1 MSVDELLKTIR
12 TNPENVEFDDVMT
25 VIDANYTYTET
36 GFKNG
41 SGDDQV
47 INETGANARINF
59 VFSNRGRGEAEGSD
73 EFFSLVDGY
82 GLPLITHS
90 SAEFRKEVGGRF
102 ADHREEFGQQVMEKL
117 AGSEADV
124 CVLAGYMLIVS
135 GKMCRQYPLLNLHP
149 ALPDGPTGTW
159 QEVVWELIE
168 TKANKT
174 GAMVHLATE
183 EVDRGPVVSYVNV
196 PITGPKFDQHWASV
210 VGKDLEEIKK
220 SEGENYP
227 LFRAIRDE
235 QYLREPYLLFE
246 TIRSVSQGEI
256 GVMGGQVV
264 DASGAPLTA
273 SMPSGLCLDQQ
284 IAEAMQEDPAK
295 NAS

>member
-1 MSVDELLKTIR
+1 MLNIGWFSTGRGEGSRGLLSFVQTR
-12 TNPENVEFDDVMT
+12 L
-25 VIDANYTYTET
+25 
-36 GFKNG
+36 
-41 SGDDQV
+41 
-47 INETGANARINF
+47 NETGANARINF

-168 TKANKT
+168 TRATKT

-183 EVDRGPVVSYVNV
+183 EVDRGPVVSYVTV
-196 PITGPKFDQHWASV
+196 PITGPGFDEHWRTLE
-210 VGKDLEEIKK
+210 GQDLDVIKK
-220 SEGENYP
+220 TEGEDFA
-227 LFRAIRDE
+227 LFQAIRRE
-235 QYLREPYLLFE
+235 QYRREPYLLFE
-246 TIRSVSQGEI
+246 TLRSVSQGEI
-256 GVMGGQVV
+256 RVADGQVL
-264 DASGAPLTA
+264 DAS
-273 SMPSGLCLDQQ
+273 
-284 IAEAMQEDPAK
+284 
-295 NAS
+295 

>member
-1 MSVDELLKTIR
+1 MLNIGWFSTGRGEGSRGLLNFVQKRLT
-12 TNPENVEFDDVMT
+12 
-25 VIDANYTYTET
+25 A
-36 GFKNG
+36 
-41 SGDDQV
+41 
-47 INETGANARINF
+47 TGADARINF
-59 VFSNRGRGEAEGSD
+59 VFSNRERGEAEGSD
-73 EFFSLVDGY
+73 EFFNLVDGY
-82 GLPLITHS
+82 DITLVTHS
-90 SAEFRKEVGGRF
+90 SSAFRKQTGGRF
-102 ADHREEFGQQVMEKL
+102 SEHREEFDQQVMDKL
-117 AGSEADV
+117 ASTKADV

-168 TKANKT
+168 TKATKT

-196 PITGPKFDQHWASV
+196 PIIGPKFDQYWESLI
-210 VGKDLEEIKK
+210 GRDLEEIKN
-220 SEGENYP
+220 SEGESYP

-264 DASGAPLTA
+264 DAAGTPLTA
-273 SMPSGLCLDQQ
+273 SMPSGLCLDRQ
-284 IAEAMQEDPAK
+284 IAQAMK
-295 NAS
+295 G

>member
-1 MSVDELLKTIR
+1 MLNIGWFSTGRGEGSRGLLNFVQKHLI
-12 TNPENVEFDDVMT
+12 
-25 VIDANYTYTET
+25 A
-36 GFKNG
+36 
-41 SGDDQV
+41 
-47 INETGANARINF
+47 TGADARINF
-59 VFSNRGRGEAEGSD
+59 VFSNRERGEAEGSD
-73 EFFSLVDGY
+73 EFFNLVDGY
-82 GLPLITHS
+82 DIPLVTHS
-90 SAEFRKEVGGRF
+90 SSAFRKQTGGRF
-102 ADHREEFGQQVMEKL
+102 SEHREEFDQQVMDKL
-117 AGSEADV
+117 ASTEADV

-168 TKANKT
+168 TKATKT

-196 PITGPKFDQHWASV
+196 PIIGPKFEQHWASLI
-210 VGKDLEEIKK
+210 GRDLEEIKK
-220 SEGENYP
+220 SERESYP

-273 SMPSGLCLDQQ
+273 SMPSELCLDRQ
-284 IAEAMQEDPAK
+284 IAQAMKEYPATS
-295 NAS
+295 AG